1 MYTEKDLSNMFGK
14 PDDSFNENF
23 DNTLAKLRVTEEKA
37 NHRRMST
44 KVITLIIIVC
54 IIALSGTAYAV
65 SYFNI
70 QFIGNKESVDTGGGF
85 MLVGI
90 TENEWKDTVEI
101 GAKGAYFA
109 EYSTELQP
117 RFNAHHA
124 EALRL
129 LFAGEVFT
137 ADGETIDF
145 LVLDHDTNEY
155 YIDGNGSALYNKYG
169 EELAEI
175 YYVPEDFR
183 YDGKP
188 VELEL
193 GWTKAFKEEQRQ
205 LSLIGGE
212 YGKLTYDY
220 DDAVNQMNGHRFRLP
235 AVFME
240 RFNFNSVEFSIQKPV
255 PAHYYNEETDSYD
268 EVFYDL
274 RGVTV
279 YVRIAGNPG
288 LYYWAEAP
296 KDEENP
302 SQSEWLVGVDRIEEW
317 LIEETDTTV
326 HKLISSDRI
335 RYTWKHDNIV
345 YMLFNSFS
353 IPNQFTDDEFMEIIF
368 SMISE

>member
-1 MYTEKDLSNMFGK
+1 MFEEKDLANLFGK
-14 PDDSFNENF
+14 PDDEFNNNF
-23 DNTLAKLRVTEEKA
+23 NNTLTKLRAAGGKA
-37 NHRRMST
+37 HRRRMST
-44 KVITLIIIVC
+44 KAITIIIIVC

-65 SYFNI
+65 SYFTM
-70 QFIGNKESVDTGGGF
+70 QYIGNKESVDTGGGF
-85 MLVGI
+85 MLVAV

-101 GAKGAYFA
+101 GAKAAYFP
-109 EYSTELQP
+109 EYSADLQP
-117 RFNAHHA
+117 RFNADHA

-137 ADGETIDF
+137 ADGESVDF
-145 LVLDHDTNEY
+145 LVLDPDTNEY
-155 YIDGNGSALYNKYG
+155 YIDGNGSALFNKYG

-193 GWTKAFKEEQRQ
+193 WWTKAYKEEQRQ
-205 LSLIGGE
+205 QRLIGDS

-235 AVFME
+235 AVFE
-240 RFNFNSVEFSIQKPV
+240 DRFNFDAIEFSIQKPM
-255 PAHYYNEETDSYD
+255 PAYYYNEETDTYD
-268 EVFYDL
+268 EVFYDF

-296 KDEENP
+296 KEENNP
-302 SQSEWLVGVDRIEEW
+302 SQTEWLVGVDRIEEW
-317 LIEETDTTV
+317 HISETDTTV
-326 HKLISSDRI
+326 HKLISSDGI
-335 RYTWKHDNIV
+335 SYTWKH
-345 YMLFNSFS
+345 
-353 IPNQFTDDEFMEIIF
+353 
-368 SMISE
+368 MISYICYLMHWVIQINLLTMNSWK